1 MDLGLAA
8 VAESLAHEFGE
19 LRSSTVIRVVTDCVD
34 EYPCCGPH
42 FIEQAARAR
51 LTLAIPAQTRRTMHP
66 ARDSLDVSLH
76 DSELADEVELT
87 AVLMVAANES
97 PSALAQ
103 EEIDEILG
111 VRGIRRTA

>member
-51 LTLAIPAQTRRTMHP
+51 LTLVIPPQTRRTMNP
-66 ARDSLDVSLH
+66 GRDSLDVSLH
-76 DSELADEVELT
+76 DHELADEVELT

-97 PSALAQ
+97 ATALDQ
-103 EEIDEILG
+103 DEVDEILG
-111 VRGIRRTA
+111 VQRRRRTA